1 MNQTW
6 VARLLFAAGCILLA
20 VVNFTVLSRVAD
32 NRQGQADAHLWLT
45 ERELPKISWLAQEN
59 SGVELRLVWRTLAR
73 EENEVNDGK
82 PSWLSSKKLEELGF
96 QFADAV
102 PTEEQRDRAAL
113 SREVFLVLEY
123 NGGAYHNAVRRAERA
138 VEKEEEALR
147 TNPADK
153 GLQSARQQAKRRLR
167 MEELSQSRLFVVDAG
182 TDPQRLR
189 ESYSDASRFIV
200 ARGVVKLAYRNENGR
215 AWATGQIDAISV
227 DEVHVPLE
235 HRLALEQIIQQ
246 DKPSQGE
253 GKPPRYQVE
262 LLYGSRY
269 EPWIGAIRP
278 LEAP

>member
-1 MNQTW
+1 MNQTL
-6 VARLLFAAGCILLA
+6 VARLLFATGCILLA

-73 EENEVNDGK
+73 EENEVNGGK